1 MDSLKARK
9 YIYYTFAQDK
19 YKKIHCMDG
28 LGVIYKITIH

>member
-28 LGVIYKITIH
+28 HRSYL